1 MLERRAVLFPLTVLA
16 VLAAVVPAAR
26 SDSIQVVWTAPTP
39 TEQTRIAVTAGSP
52 VSFTLTASASV
63 QDVLVHIDVVGA
75 PADAVL
81 SSSDGSAALATF
93 EWTPRTPGDYAVQ
106 FTASTDAGA
115 SASTRTVVL
124 HVTAPVHYPR
134 AQKLSDA
141 KIARWATVWKRS
153 LVRAL
158 PSSSA
163 PVVTTLE
170 TRTTDDTQNIVLVLD
185 GVDVSATETWY
196 RVRLAILPNN
206 STGWVRAESLGR
218 LFPVHTHLYVDRRR
232 MTAALERDGVTVF
245 ETSVGVG
252 RPASPTPRGEF
263 YVRNKLTMFHDP
275 FYGPLAFGTNARSA
289 VLTDWPGGGFIGVHG
304 TNRPDLLPGRVS
316 HGCIHMRNADL
327 LELARL
333 MPVGTPVTIR

>member
-1 MLERRAVLFPLTVLA
+1 MLERRAVLFPLLLLA
-16 VLAAVVPAAR
+16 VLALFVAAAR
-26 SDSIQVVWTAPTP
+26 SDSIEVVWTAPTP
-39 TEQTRIAVTAGSP
+39 AEQTRITVTAGSS

-63 QDVLVHIDVVGA
+63 QDVLVHIDAVGA

-81 SSSDGSAALATF
+81 NSSDGTAARATF
-93 EWTPRTPGDYAVQ
+93 EWMPQTPGDYAVQ

-115 SASTRTVVL
+115 SAPARTVVL

-134 AQKLSDA
+134 SQKLSDA
-141 KIARWATVWKRS
+141 KVARWAAVWKRS
-153 LVRAL
+153 LVRAQ

-170 TRTTDDTQNIVLVLD
+170 TRTSDDTQNIVLVLD

-218 LFPVHTHLYVDRRR
+218 LFAVHTHLYVDRRR

-245 ETSVGVG
+245 ETTVGVG
-252 RPASPTPRGEF
+252 RSASPTPGGEF
-263 YVRNKLTMFHDP
+263 YVRNKLTRFHDP
-275 FYGPLAFGTNARSA
+275 FYGPVAFGTNGRSA
-289 VLTDWPGGGFIGVHG
+289 LLTDWPGGGFIGIHG